1 MAIGREITE
10 LQERIGYHFSDLSYL
25 ENALTHTS
33 YANEQNRRGIR
44 LPSNERL
51 EFPAHG
57 APEID
62 VSDFIYTTYTAWS
75 EADPKRMR

>member
-51 EFPAHG
+51 DFLGDALL
-57 APEID
+57 EIA
-62 VSDFIYTTYTAWS
+62 VS
-75 EADPKRMR
+75 E